1 MSRATVREARV
12 AADMAVL
19 TEYPDRHVGGSGN
32 RAATAY
38 FAQATGD
45 AGLTVSR
52 ADMPCYEWVPGHA
65 NLEVHGERVV
75 LEVGPY
81 SLPCDITA
89 PLVAVESVEGLESES
104 VRGAIVVLHGAVAA
118 GQYMPRNFRFYNPES
133 HGRVYRA
140 IDDFGPAAVI
150 GATGHDPEMVGSQYP
165 FPLFEDGDL
174 DVPNAFLTDVEGR
187 RLLTH
192 AGGVARLVIVSE
204 RRHALAE
211 HVTATIPGAGTG
223 RVVVSAHIDSRR
235 GSPGA
240 LDNASGVATL
250 LETVRLLE
258 GYDGRYSVE
267 FVPFNGEDDYANPG
281 ELRWL
286 EENAGRFDEIVLGIN
301 IDDSGQVGAEN
312 HISFYDCPDE
322 IVAAVR
328 EELAAFPRLSEGPQW
343 FQGDHAILGIYG
355 RPAIAIAS
363 ADMHRFMAE
372 YAHTERDVLAL
383 ADPGLIAST
392 ADFVARLVRR
402 LGGEGREAAIL

>member
-1 MSRATVREARV
+1 MSDATTGQARV
-12 AADMAVL
+12 AGDLAVL

-38 FAQATGD
+38 FARAMQD
-45 AGLTVSR
+45 AGLAVSR
-52 ADMPCYEWVPGHA
+52 RDMPCYEWIPGHA
-65 NLEVHGERVV
+65 YIEVGGERFG

-81 SLPCDITA
+81 SLPCDISA
-89 PLVAVESVEGLESES
+89 PLVAVRSVEELESEA
-104 VRGAIVVLHGAVAA
+104 VRGAIALLHSEIAA

-140 IDDFGPAAVI
+140 IDDSCPAALI
-150 GATGHDPEMVGSQYP
+150 GATGRDPEMVGSQYP

-174 DVPNAFLTDVEGR
+174 DVPNAFMTDVEGQ
-187 RLLTH
+187 RLLAH
-192 AGGVARLVIVSE
+192 AGSPARLVIVSE
-204 RRHALAE
+204 RRDAVAE
-211 HVTATIPGAGTG
+211 HVIATIPGTG
-223 RVVVSAHIDSRR
+223 KGRIVVSAHIDSRR

-250 LETVRLLE
+250 LEVARLLE
-258 GYDGRYSVE
+258 GYKGRHSVE

-281 ELRWL
+281 EIQWL
-286 EENAGRFDEIVLGIN
+286 EENTGRFDEIVLGIN
-301 IDDSGQVGAEN
+301 IDDSGQVGAGN
-312 HISFYDCPDE
+312 HISFYDCPAE
-322 IVAAVR
+322 IASAVHD
-328 EELAAFPRLSEGPQW
+328 LLPVYPQLSEGPQW

-372 YAHTERDVLAL
+372 YAHTDRDVLAL

-392 ADFVARLVRR
+392 ADFVAQLVRR
-402 LGGEGREAAIL
+402 LGGESR